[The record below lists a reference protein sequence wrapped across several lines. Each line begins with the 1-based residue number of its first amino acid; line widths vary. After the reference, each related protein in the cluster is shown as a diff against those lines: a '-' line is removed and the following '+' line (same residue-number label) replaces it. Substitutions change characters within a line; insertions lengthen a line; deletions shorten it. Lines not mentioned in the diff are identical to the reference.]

1 MDQHILKCIFVL
13 DELYRVEHRSRRVL
27 GRRNPCHV
35 LQFAVDCGDR
45 GVRVD
50 TEMCLPGKRD
60 TVGASPDTRDAEYCR
75 LVSRGAS
82 GALPDLRVRVLFCAS
97 IGNFA
102 PDTG

>member
-1 MDQHILKCIFVL
+1 M
-13 DELYRVEHRSRRVL
+13 EHRSRRVL

-75 LVSRGAS
+75 LVSRGAA

>member
-1 MDQHILKCIFVL
+1 MNYIEWNIDPVAFWVGGI
-13 DELYRVEHRSRRVL
+13 R
-27 GRRNPCHV
+27 HV

-50 TEMCLPGKRD
+50 TETCLPGKRD

-75 LVSRGAS
+75 LVSRGTF
-82 GALPDLRVRVLFCAS
+82 GPLPDLRVRVLFRTS

>member
-1 MDQHILKCIFVL
+1 
-13 DELYRVEHRSRRVL
+13 
-27 GRRNPCHV
+27 
-35 LQFAVDCGDR
+35 
-45 GVRVD
+45 
-50 TEMCLPGKRD
+50 MCLPGKRD